1 MSLILNNF
9 HRFELLLLVKIK
21 IINLIPN
28 GVNILKKYT
37 GFIIT
42 GALIMGIL
50 TGCGSKEELSLDPK
64 HKELPDYVLNA
75 SEKVQETYVMAAQ
88 YPEVLASVPCYCGCY
103 AEDGHKS
110 NLDCFVDNLGS
121 DMQVTEWDSMGI
133 S

>member
-1 MSLILNNF
+1 MS
-9 HRFELLLLVKIK
+9 
-21 IINLIPN
+21 
-28 GVNILKKYT
+28 
-37 GFIIT
+37 
-42 GALIMGIL
+42 IL

-88 YPEVLASVPCYCGCY
+88 YPEALASVPCYCGCY

-110 NLDCFVDNLGS
+110 NLDCFVDSLGP